1 MFLKC
6 YRKGNDFFEPIHVDS
21 LDEVRDT
28 DRFKEFMS
36 FYSPTRRCP
45 MDRTRFLEYTKE
57 ESCYLDLDA
66 EEMEVL
72 NMNITVSPDPLIIMV
87 CSLITRLE
95 CIDDDYR
102 EKSEYLYSLP
112 M

>member
-1 MFLKC
+1 M
-6 YRKGNDFFEPIHVDS
+6 
-21 LDEVRDT
+21 
-28 DRFKEFMS
+28 
-36 FYSPTRRCP
+36 
-45 MDRTRFLEYTKE
+45 
-57 ESCYLDLDA
+57 DLDA

-87 CSLITRLE
+87 CSLISRLE

>member
-1 MFLKC
+1 
-6 YRKGNDFFEPIHVDS
+6 
-21 LDEVRDT
+21 
-28 DRFKEFMS
+28 
-36 FYSPTRRCP
+36 
-45 MDRTRFLEYTKE
+45 MDRTRFLAYTKE
-57 ESCYLDLDA
+57 ESYYLDLDA

-87 CSLITRLE
+87 CSLISRLE